1 MIFKNPNDCVVSM
14 GTSPNIFIQSG
25 VCAPRVLIEAL
36 VKNAASFN
44 NARIYQLHTEGDA
57 LYARKEFS
65 KNFCVHNFFNG
76 RNMREN
82 SENINELYIP
92 IFLSEIPH
100 LFYNKIVNLDI
111 ALIQVSPPDAHGM
124 CSLGPAVDITIAA
137 VRTAKKVIAQI
148 NNKIPRTFGD
158 AQIPVSMIHE
168 AVEVN
173 ETPYIIEAAET
184 TAAEDK
190 IGEYIASLI
199 EDGATLQMGIGA
211 IPNAALKRLGGHKN
225 LGVHTEMFSDGVI
238 DLYEK
243 GIINNSLKIKHPQKI
258 VTSFA
263 MGSKRLYDFID
274 NNPAVLF
281 LDCAYT
287 NNTHIIAQNP
297 KVTAINSAIEVDLT
311 GQVCADSIGPAIYSG
326 VGGQMDFMR
335 GAALSKGGKPIIALP
350 SQTGKG
356 KTKIVSQLTPGAG
369 VTTTRAHVHYII
381 TEYGVAYL
389 YGKTLK
395 ERVTAMINIASPNE
409 REGLSREAFSKL
421 KILI

>member
-1 MIFKNPNDCVVSM
+1 MKFKNANESIVSM
-14 GTSPNIFIQSG
+14 GPNPNIFIQSG

-36 VKNAASFN
+36 VN
-44 NARIYQLHTEGDA
+44 NASTFNKAKIYQLHTEGGA

-82 SENINELYIP
+82 SSNINEQYVP

-111 ALIQVSPPDAHGM
+111 ALIQVSPPDSHGM

-137 VRTAKKVIAQI
+137 VRSAKKVIAQI

-173 ETPYIIEAAET
+173 EDLYIVEAGET
-184 TAAEDK
+184 SNVEEK
-190 IGEYIASLI
+190 IGENIASLI

-243 GIINNSLKIKHPQKI
+243 GVINNSLKVKHPQKM

-274 NNPAVLF
+274 NNPAILF

-311 GQVCADSIGPAIYSG
+311 GQVCADSIGSNIYSG

-335 GAALSKGGKPIIALP
+335 GAALSKGGKPIIAL
-350 SQTGKG
+350 SSITSKG
-356 KTKIVSQLTPGAG
+356 KTKIVSQLANGAG
-369 VTTTRAHVHYII
+369 VTTTRAHVHYIV
-381 TEYGVAYL
+381 TEHGIAYL

-395 ERVTAMINIASPNE
+395 ERVAAMIAIASPKE
-409 REGLSREAFSKL
+409 RENLAREAFMSL
-421 KILI
+421 KISI